1 MPSALESGDEAFAL
15 SSLIKHSLIEELA
28 KILLKKQWRLSTA
41 ESCTGGLVAAS
52 MTGLAGSSEWF
63 ERGYVTYSN
72 NAKSEDIGVDAHL
85 IQDHGAVS
93 IQVAKAMAVGAKQSS
108 NSNIALS
115 ITGIAGPTGG
125 TQEKPIGTVCFAWI
139 LDNDQVISETKLFI
153 GNRSEIRAQASEF
166 AIKNLITF
174 L

>member
-1 MPSALESGDEAFAL
+1 MNSLGNNTLIA
-15 SSLIKHSLIEELA
+15 SSEVETLA
-28 KILLKKQWRLSTA
+28 AILLKNHWRLTTA

-52 MTGLAGSSEWF
+52 LTNLAGSSEWF

-72 NAKSEDIGVDAHL
+72 DAKSEDIGVEAHL

-93 IQVAKAMAVGAKQSS
+93 EQVAKAMAIGAKQSS

-125 TQEKPIGTVCFAWI
+125 SKEKPVGTVCFAWV
-139 LDNDQVISETKLFI
+139 LDNDQVFSETKVFS
-153 GNRSEIRAQASEF
+153 GDRSDIRAQASEF
-166 AIKNLITF
+166 SLNQLFAL
-174 L
+174 LQ

>member
-1 MPSALESGDEAFAL
+1 MNSLGNNTLIASSAVET
-15 SSLIKHSLIEELA
+15 LA
-28 KILLKKQWRLSTA
+28 AILLKNHWRLTTA

-52 MTGLAGSSEWF
+52 LTNLAGSSEWF

-72 NAKSEDIGVDAHL
+72 DAKSEDIGVDAHL

-93 IQVAKAMAVGAKQSS
+93 EQVAKAMAIGAKQSS

-125 TQEKPIGTVCFAWI
+125 SKEKPVGTVCFAWA
-139 LDNDQVISETKLFI
+139 LNNDQVFSETKLFP
-153 GNRSEIRAQASEF
+153 GERSDIRTQASTF
-166 AIKNLITF
+166 ALNQLIA
-174 L
+174 LLQ